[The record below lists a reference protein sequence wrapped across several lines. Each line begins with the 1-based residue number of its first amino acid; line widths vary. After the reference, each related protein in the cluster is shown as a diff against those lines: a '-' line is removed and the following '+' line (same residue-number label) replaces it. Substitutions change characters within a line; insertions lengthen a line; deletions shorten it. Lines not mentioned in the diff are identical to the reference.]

1 MAWWLAYEEL
11 YGNMDEEYPIMK
23 KTEDESEVTSA
34 SDDLVTADLP
44 TGNYYGAETVP
55 FDWGAGKDSVYFTGD
70 IEFRTDGYPGSMSAI
85 SSTIFDSGPDVI
97 KFGDDFTPPTA
108 TGTGDFI
115 YEVPFD
121 GLIGVGNTAL
131 LDYGDPYDLDLS
143 FKPQPN
149 LKYKSQ
155 KYGEDKGIAD
165 LKDYVSSTYQ
175 GHYTNDNSD
184 VQTLDLIHSVGDA
197 ESFCRSNALKYLSL
211 YDKKVQEKRDIL
223 NAMHYCLLLYYFSGQ
238 TNETSTRGYET
249 F

>member
-97 KFGDDFTPPTA
+97 KFGNDSALGVDS
-108 TGTGDFI
+108 I
-115 YEVPFD
+115 FD
-121 GLIGVGNTAL
+121 GDITDNNSFSWKEHTYVGRDTPL
-131 LDYGDPYDLDLS
+131 YTYD
-143 FKPQPN
+143 
-149 LKYKSQ
+149 KYSR
-155 KYGEDKGIAD
+155 
-165 LKDYVSSTYQ
+165 SSTFK
-175 GHYTNDNSD
+175 
-184 VQTLDLIHSVGDA
+184 IMIP
-197 ESFCRSNALKYLSL
+197 SFTAS
-211 YDKKVQEKRDIL
+211 
-223 NAMHYCLLLYYFSGQ
+223 
-238 TNETSTRGYET
+238 ETIKN
-249 F
+249 